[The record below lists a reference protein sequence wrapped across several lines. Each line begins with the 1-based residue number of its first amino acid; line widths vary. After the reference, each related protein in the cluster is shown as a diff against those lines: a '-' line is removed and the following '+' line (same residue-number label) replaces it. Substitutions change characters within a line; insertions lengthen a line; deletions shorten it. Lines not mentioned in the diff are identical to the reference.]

1 MNSVDQLLDKNRPA
15 NAVGTC
21 EIFVTPVDSRIDFL
35 PLPGDIYRAAKHS
48 YSGYQ
53 FSTGSL
59 LSLRLFLPRDQ
70 AKKSEIYR
78 DKETYTVGKYSV
90 ENEDCCTLTH
100 SRRSGKVSRTI
111 PGSLS
116 MEHDRRNVAI
126 GRE

>member
-35 PLPGDIYRAAKHS
+35 PLPGDSDLPGHEHS

-78 DKETYTVGKYSV
+78 DKETYTVAKIQ
-90 ENEDCCTLTH
+90 C
-100 SRRSGKVSRTI
+100 RK
-111 PGSLS
+111 
-116 MEHDRRNVAI
+116 
-126 GRE
+126 

>member
-1 MNSVDQLLDKNRPA
+1 MRNIRYAGRLENRLSSSPW
-15 NAVGTC
+15 
-21 EIFVTPVDSRIDFL
+21 RH
-35 PLPGDIYRAAKHS
+35 LPGYEHS

-78 DKETYTVGKYSV
+78 DKETYTVAKYSV
-90 ENEDCCTLTH
+90 ENEDCCTLSH
-100 SRRSGKVSRTI
+100 SGRSGKMSRTI

-116 MEHDRRNVAI
+116 MEHDRRDVAI